1 MESHLGKDCSM
12 PFIFRLKCLAKL
24 DFILDSAIDKEY
36 NEIAA
41 SKLCVK

>member
-12 PFIFRLKCLAKL
+12 PFIFCLKRLAKL

-36 NEIAA
+36 NEIVT